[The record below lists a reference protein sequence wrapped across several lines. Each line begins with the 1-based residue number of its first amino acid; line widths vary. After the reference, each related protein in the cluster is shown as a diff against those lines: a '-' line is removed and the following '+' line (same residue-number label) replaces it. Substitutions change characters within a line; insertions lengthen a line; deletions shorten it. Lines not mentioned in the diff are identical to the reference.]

1 MNKIFGTLIDE
12 MPMSIWIR
20 DIDLKIIYANKKY
33 REAHNKTK
41 EEIIGLRS
49 QDLYENEIA
58 IRIDNYCR
66 KVIESKEISIEE
78 EYTREGYKQCSIIP
92 IKNDDGVLI
101 AIAGVV
107 ELITDYGRIKEKE
120 YEIELQKNLTHK
132 IIDILPGVIFYKDRE
147 GRYVYANRECKEFY
161 ENRGVY
167 NIIGK
172 TDLDLGLAKEQV
184 QKFIEDDKNII
195 ESKKGIFNETTIRDK
210 NGSYTNR
217 EVVKLPLLDSYG
229 NVQGI
234 VGRSIDVTERKKYE
248 EKLEYLSYTDTLTGA
263 KNRTSFEEL
272 EKNLSVEENM
282 PLGVIMGDADG
293 LKLVNDTLGH
303 IEGDN
308 LLKNIVRVLKEVC
321 EERGEVFRIGGD
333 EFVILIPKS
342 SIDYCEKIIEK
353 INKKCKEEK
362 NDLFNISI
370 SLGATVKE
378 DINEDIYH
386 VLYKAENIIYKQKL
400 LKKTSIKNGI
410 FNLLKI
416 RRRFESEEIKEHA
429 KRVSEN
435 AVKIGEKLGL
445 HKADLDELRI
455 AAELHDIGKMV
466 ISEEILLKPGPLTDK
481 EYEIM
486 KTHSEKGYR
495 MVKASSELKSVAE
508 IILYHHERYDGAGY
522 PIGLKGEDIP
532 LPSRIISV
540 CDAYDGMISDRI
552 YKKAMNIENAL
563 NNLKIYSGSQFDP
576 KVVDAFIELQLK
588 TF

>member
-1 MNKIFGTLIDE
+1 M
-12 MPMSIWIR
+12 
-20 DIDLKIIYANKKY
+20 
-33 REAHNKTK
+33 
-41 EEIIGLRS
+41 
-49 QDLYENEIA
+49 
-58 IRIDNYCR
+58 RI
-66 KVIESKEISIEE
+66 E
-78 EYTREGYKQCSIIP
+78 EYTREGYNQCLIIP
-92 IKNDDGVLI
+92 IKNDDGKLI
-101 AIAGVV
+101 AIAGIV
-107 ELITDYGRIKEKE
+107 ELITDDGKIREKE

-147 GRYVYANRECKEFY
+147 GRYVYANKECKEFY

-167 NIIGK
+167 DIIGK

-195 ESKKGIFNETTIRDK
+195 ESKEGIFNETIIRDK

-229 NVQGI
+229 NVKGI
-234 VGRSIDVTERKKYE
+234 VGRSIDVTERKRYE
-248 EKLEYLSYTDTLTGA
+248 EKLEYLSYTDILTGA
-263 KNRTSFEEL
+263 KNRTAFEEL
-272 EKNLSVEENM
+272 EKNLSVKENM

-293 LKLVNDTLGH
+293 LKLANDTLGH

-321 EERGEVFRIGGD
+321 QEKGEVFRIGGD
-333 EFVILIPKS
+333 EFVILIPNS

-353 INKKCKEEK
+353 INKRCKEEK

-370 SLGATVKE
+370 SLGATIKE
-378 DINEDIYH
+378 NINEDIYH

-400 LKKTSIKNGI
+400 LKKTSIKSGI
-410 FNLLKI
+410 FNSLKI
-416 RRRFESEEIKEHA
+416 GSRFGSEEIKQHA

-445 HKADLDELRI
+445 HKTDLEELRI
-455 AAELHDIGKMV
+455 AAELHDIGKTV
-466 ISEEILLKPGPLTDK
+466 ISEEIFLKPGPLTDK

-495 MVKASSELKSVAE
+495 MVKASSELTSVAE
-508 IILYHHERYDGAGY
+508 IILYHHERYDGTGY

-532 LPSRIISV
+532 LSSRIINV
-540 CDAYDGMISDRI
+540 CDAYDGMINDRI
-552 YKKAMNIENAL
+552 YKKAMNVENAL
-563 NNLKIYSGSQFDP
+563 NNLRIYSGSQFDP